1 MKLSP
6 HILSLGLAILSIF
19 WMYYYYGMYQDKAE
33 AYTSLKL
40 QYDGQVIAINKQQ
53 ERLEQLAKLDEI
65 YIEKLANAKTEIDRL
80 HTASLAHPERVYI
93 KAKCPVPET
102 TTTSGMDDAT
112 TARPTDSA
120 IRNYWLLRERIATA
134 EQMIR
139 GLQDYIKTE
148 CYKVTK

>member
-1 MKLSP
+1 MKLNSQYFTLVALV
-6 HILSLGLAILSIF
+6 IVSGLF
-19 WMYYYYGMYQDKAE
+19 WFYYSEYQDKAE

-40 QYDGQVIAINKQQ
+40 QYDGQAIAIKQQ
-53 ERLEQLAKLDEI
+53 QASIEQLAKLDEI
-65 YIEKLANAKTEIDRL
+65 YREKLANAKTEIDRL

-93 KAKCPVPET
+93 KAECPVPKAT
-102 TTTSGMDDAT
+102 TTPGMDDAT

-139 GLQDYIKTE
+139 GLQDYVNTE
-148 CYKVTK
+148 CGRKG